1 MSRKSIAI
9 ITDWGEAI
17 GSGHIQRMT
26 ALLWFL
32 ITVKHIDAYIVTSR
46 LPAGFPEEL
55 KPHVKKEIENS
66 PILIIRDMRDSTREE
81 IKKLQEI
88 CTVLVI
94 DDIGEG
100 RACADYAIDIMP
112 NPESR
117 TFQKDHAP
125 FIYGYEFFR
134 SLGTLID
141 APPARGEASEL
152 SDRIITKEID
162 YALYPGF
169 HPSDEYTESL
179 ISLLPND
186 SVFAILSG
194 EQSCLH
200 RHGQRYEIPRDAFAE
215 ILLLSKALVSHYGIL
230 VHEAHLCGCRVA
242 CINPTPYHSRLTELA
257 KERITVENLG
267 EYNSL
272 NRDAARK
279 IIAATRENPLSSRI
293 SVRKIYNE
301 VLENLERLYK
311 IFTPHLS

>member
-32 ITVKHIDAYIVTSR
+32 ITVKHIDAYLVTSR

-55 KPHVKKEIENS
+55 KPHSKREIENS
-66 PILIIRDMRDSTREE
+66 PVLIIRDMRDSTREE

-100 RACADYAIDIMP
+100 RGCADHAIDIMP

-125 FIYGYEFFR
+125 FIYGYEFLR

-141 APPARGEASEL
+141 APPTRENTSE
-152 SDRIITKEID
+152 SYDRIITKDID
-162 YALYPGF
+162 YVLYPGF
-169 HPSDEYTESL
+169 RPSDEYTESL

-194 EQSCLH
+194 DQSFLH
-200 RHGQRYEIPRDAFAE
+200 RHGRRYEIPRDVCAE
-215 ILLLSKALVSHYGIL
+215 MLISSKALISHYGIL
-230 VHEAHLCGCRVA
+230 VYEAHLCGCRVA

-272 NRDAARK
+272 NRDAAQK
-279 IIAATRENPLSSRI
+279 IIAAMRENPLGNRI
-293 SVRKIYNE
+293 SVRRIYDE
-301 VLENLERLYK
+301 VLENLERFYK
-311 IFTPHLS
+311 TLTPLLS